1 MANGQTLIQR
11 VLSFTQTRSTAL
23 QFDEEPFFFC
33 FISLQKLK
41 MNFQS
46 VGVVGVDMWHK
57 NSNAFKKTI
66 N

>member
-23 QFDEEPFFFC
+23 QFDEEPFFCFC

-46 VGVVGVDMWHK
+46 VGVVGVDM
-57 NSNAFKKTI
+57 
-66 N
+66 

>member
-1 MANGQTLIQR
+1 MATGQTLIQR

-46 VGVVGVDMWHK
+46 VGVVGVDM
-57 NSNAFKKTI
+57 
-66 N
+66 